1 MSKQITDS
9 TGADIEVFTPEE
21 VAAQK
26 EAAIAE
32 FKAQHPDQKEELE
45 KLQAELKKFQ
55 EKDLNFSNLRA
66 GKDDLES
73 KVKALQ
79 AEIDQK
85 VGAAKKEVLEG
96 VMVDHYKDTLRALAG
111 DDADLQKRVE
121 FEYKR
126 LIDPAGTKDEVTK
139 KLQDA
144 WVLAT
149 KPEVSNA
156 LNSSVISSGG
166 VARIQTK
173 SNQSFTAEE
182 KAFGQRLAQSGGLVL
197 KDDDFK

>member
-9 TGADIEVFTPEE
+9 TGADIEVFTPAE

-26 EAAIAE
+26 EAALAE
-32 FKAQHPDQKEELE
+32 FKAQNPDQKEEIE
-45 KLQAELKKFQ
+45 KLQAELTKLK

-85 VGAAKKEVLEG
+85 VSIAKKEVLEG